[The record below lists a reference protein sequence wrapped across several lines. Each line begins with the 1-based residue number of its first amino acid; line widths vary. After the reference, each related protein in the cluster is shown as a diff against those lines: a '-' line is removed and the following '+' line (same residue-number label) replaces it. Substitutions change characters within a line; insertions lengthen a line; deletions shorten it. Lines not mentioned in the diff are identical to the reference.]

1 MLKDIIN
8 QNAKDAK
15 QKLQEEINS
24 QKAFIKLKEEMFY
37 KSLISNPNNYSI
49 REQATFLASC
59 RATLAELE
67 DTLAILE
74 REFPT
79 RNLEREFDLYGDMAN
94 ECNYTWKF
102 AGEEDEACDEQE
114 QGL

>member
-1 MLKDIIN
+1 MLKEIIN

-59 RATLAELE
+59 RATLTELE
-67 DTLAILE
+67 DTLYVLQ

-79 RNLEREFDLYGDMAN
+79 RNLAREFVLHGEMAN
-94 ECNYTWKF
+94 DFNDTWEDDF
-102 AGEEDEACDEQE
+102 DPRDEE
-114 QGL
+114 GL